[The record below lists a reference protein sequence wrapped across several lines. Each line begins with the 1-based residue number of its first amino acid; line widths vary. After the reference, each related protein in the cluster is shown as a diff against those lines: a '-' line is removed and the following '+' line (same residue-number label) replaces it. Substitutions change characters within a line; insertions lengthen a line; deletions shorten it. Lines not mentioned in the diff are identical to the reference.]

1 MAKYK
6 VLYDGWEADQVAEVE
21 ADNESEA
28 IHKVL
33 TEDGA
38 PWASVIEV
46 EQLA

>member
-1 MAKYK
+1 MGKYAIS
-6 VLYDGWEADQVAEVE
+6 YDGWEANQYVEVKAE
-21 ADNESEA
+21 NESEA

-46 EQLA
+46 ELLA